1 MKEAFFILILMAF
14 GLSTLVAD
22 LNDDIKREIRVE
34 MEKNLSDVPGSPKL
48 IMSINKNLNLK
59 SDSQDTAYM
68 GIFSEDLS
76 FPKAQELG
84 YKGYYGVLIT
94 GVVSGSPAW
103 EQRLQEN
110 DIILSMDGKEVTNFA
125 TFERL
130 RKLYRANDTITMEL
144 FRMGEVIKFDF
155 TFGSRDSKTTE
166 EPNDLGT
173 PAKHKKSVGYGGGSW
188 IPMWFNTDMTDI
200 NTIISNMGFAKLSD
214 NGVLMQGGGGKGYIG
229 KGFFIGGQATTY
241 EDNTKILEP
250 TPGSNYHLWLRYE
263 NTMGGVTLD
272 KRFAITNNLTTSAG
286 VMLGAASHTIEV
298 LKSNS
303 NYDWTNWST
312 TVLNSNNTHTV
323 AKRSFLVVQPRAELM
338 YHFLPWFGIRAEA
351 GYTYGYA
358 PKEGWR
364 VKGLN
369 DDNFE
374 VLHSPNTEYQGLNL
388 SIGPWF
394 GF

>member
-1 MKEAFFILILMAF
+1 MKRAFFILILMAL

-48 IMSINKNLNLK
+48 IMSINKNLNTK

-144 FRMGEVIKFDF
+144 
-155 TFGSRDSKTTE
+155 
-166 EPNDLGT
+166 
-173 PAKHKKSVGYGGGSW
+173 
-188 IPMWFNTDMTDI
+188 
-200 NTIISNMGFAKLSD
+200 
-214 NGVLMQGGGGKGYIG
+214 
-229 KGFFIGGQATTY
+229 
-241 EDNTKILEP
+241 
-250 TPGSNYHLWLRYE
+250 
-263 NTMGGVTLD
+263 
-272 KRFAITNNLTTSAG
+272 
-286 VMLGAASHTIEV
+286 
-298 LKSNS
+298 
-303 NYDWTNWST
+303 
-312 TVLNSNNTHTV
+312 
-323 AKRSFLVVQPRAELM
+323 
-338 YHFLPWFGIRAEA
+338 
-351 GYTYGYA
+351 
-358 PKEGWR
+358 
-364 VKGLN
+364 
-369 DDNFE
+369 
-374 VLHSPNTEYQGLNL
+374 
-388 SIGPWF
+388 
-394 GF
+394 